1 MSHLSTRTSHQ
12 DPAEHTHRTQP
23 STGTGPNRGH
33 APSEHT
39 CERECTRENTSA
51 HVCTRV
57 NTSAHVRTRVHTCAH
72 LWPLFQHTCAYVCS
86 NTHQDPII
94 PTRTDLPTRP
104 LTHTH
109 PIRPL
114 PVRSSLPSPCPV
126 PPHSP
131 RSATPSLLR
140 PSPPPILASPL
151 GDSSPSPP
159 PSCPAPPAHDSPCIF
174 KRFSTKTVHNHG
186 NPYLTGPTSRVP
198 RCG

>member
-23 STGTGPNRGH
+23 STGTRPNRAH

-39 CERECTRENTSA
+39 CEHECTRENTSA

-104 LTHTH
+104 LTHRY
-109 PIRPL
+109 PIRPRA
-114 PVRSSLPSPCPV
+114 VRSSLSSPCPV
-126 PPHSP
+126 PAHSP
-131 RSATPSLLR
+131 RSATPSLIR
-140 PSPPPILASPL
+140 PSPLRTPASPL
-151 GDSSPSPP
+151 TDSSQSPRPSR
-159 PSCPAPPAHDSPCIF
+159 PAHPAHDSPCIL
-174 KRFSTKTVHNHG
+174 KEFSPRHVHKDRRKSSMCF
-186 NPYLTGPTSRVP
+186 T
-198 RCG
+198 